1 MGLKYIRAVVVG
13 AANGAFKGPIPKVA
27 TLVVTHIPFCSESL
41 TTPLWTW
48 VGPLV
53 LVDYDVNLEVL
64 LLTEGFATA
73 REWTLERLCT
83 IMDMH
88 VVLKAILSSIGL
100 IAAWMLA
107 DKKLRRPYT
116 IEWTTRA
123 FVFCFFICLHR
134 RAFIED

>member
-1 MGLKYIRAVVVG
+1 M
-13 AANGAFKGPIPKVA
+13 
-27 TLVVTHIPFCSESL
+27 
-41 TTPLWTW
+41 

-107 DKKLRRPYT
+107 DKKLRRPYN

-123 FVFCFFICLHR
+123 FVICFFICLHR

>member
-1 MGLKYIRAVVVG
+1 MSFEHIFAVVG
-13 AANGAFKGPIPKVA
+13 GTTNSAFKGPIPKVA
-27 TLVVTHIPFCSESL
+27 TLVVTHIPLCSKAL

-100 IAAWMLA
+100 IAARMLA
-107 DKKLRRPYT
+107 NKKLRRPYN